1 MKTLLIVDLQNDFC
15 PGGALAAHN
24 GDQIIP
30 VINRIMSNFDLVVA
44 TQDWHPPEHKSFAIN
59 NGKNVGDVITL
70 NGQPQVMWPAHC
82 VQHTWGAEFHAALDL
97 SRIQHISQKGQN
109 PDVDSYSGF
118 FDNDH
123 KSATDLKVFLNKHQ
137 AKKLYI
143 CGLVTDYCVKFSA
156 LDARRLG
163 FDTYVIED
171 ACCAVN
177 LQPHDGQKAIEE
189 MRLAGIHIVK
199 GNDI

>member
-1 MKTLLIVDLQNDFC
+1 MKTILIVDVQNDFC
-15 PGGALAAHN
+15 PGGALAADQ

-30 VINRIMSNFDLVVA
+30 VINRIMPQFDLVVA

-59 NGKNVGDVITL
+59 NDKTVGEVITL
-70 NGQPQVMWPAHC
+70 NGQPQMMWPRHC
-82 VQHTWGAEFHAALDL
+82 EQNTWGAQLHLALDQ
-97 SRIQHISQKGQN
+97 SRIAHISQKGQN
-109 PDVDSYSGF
+109 PQVDSYSGF

-123 KSATDLKVFLNKHQ
+123 KTATDLEAYLNQHHVKE
-137 AKKLYI
+137 LYI

-177 LQPHDGQKAIEE
+177 LQPGDAEKAINE
-189 MRLAGIHIVK
+189 MRVAGVHIVSS
-199 GNDI
+199 NDI